1 MFSEEA
7 LGELP
12 VFGKLLLSLECG
24 MEPVDSAWHV
34 GVFDAVAC
42 GGVVL
47 HDLSCAALF
56 FFVYLQEYDCLVW
69 GGGKAVVCYDAV
81 YC

>member
-24 MEPVDSAWHV
+24 VEPVDSAWYV
-34 GVFDAVAC
+34 GVFDAVAG

-47 HDLSCAALF
+47 HDLSCAALAS
-56 FFVYLQEYDCLVW
+56 FVYLKEYDCLVW
-69 GGGKAVVCYDAV
+69 GRGKAVVCDDAV